1 MERCPTT
8 NPLKWCEICRR
19 MTNHETR
26 ECYCYPRGYNDAR
39 NKQPT
44 TRANLNVME
53 RARPVLGTQPPL
65 PRTTEVRYVER
76 EMEAPC
82 NDIVLATP
90 YSIEEPPMGYEYLGD
105 SNPSQSFI
113 LMDAKRGNQVD
124 AYTKKGPKLSGALGP
139 CSRCHGDHWV
149 RDCPIEKLENY
160 LGLEYH
166 IAMRV
171 VG

>member
-1 MERCPTT
+1 MKSYTCNTCDEPHPTERCHTT

-53 RARPVLGTQPPL
+53 RARPMLGTQPPL
-65 PRTTEVRYVER
+65 PRTAKVRYVER

-82 NDIVLATP
+82 YNIVLATP
-90 YSIEEPPMGYEYLGD
+90 YIVDELPMGYEYVGD
-105 SNPSQSFI
+105 SNP
-113 LMDAKRGNQVD
+113 N
-124 AYTKKGPKLSGALGP
+124 
-139 CSRCHGDHWV
+139 
-149 RDCPIEKLENY
+149 
-160 LGLEYH
+160 
-166 IAMRV
+166 
-171 VG
+171 